1 MTKHAIYLMPSS
13 KKPLNE
19 VNEMSEMSEMS
30 KLSKQQRK

>member
-13 KKPLNE
+13 KKLLNE
-19 VNEMSEMSEMS
+19 VNEMSEMS